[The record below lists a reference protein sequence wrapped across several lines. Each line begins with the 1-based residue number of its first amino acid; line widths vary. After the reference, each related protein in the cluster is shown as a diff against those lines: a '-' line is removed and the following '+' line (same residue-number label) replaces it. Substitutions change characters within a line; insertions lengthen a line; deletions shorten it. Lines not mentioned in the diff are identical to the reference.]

1 MMNIVATD
9 ALVDL
14 TAIDNRMWL
23 VPSPMNVVPFLFTHI
38 SSVLILS
45 NPMAKACSF
54 PSAMIA
60 TTDSFGRSVSIL
72 APFDVKPGHIIFAPD
87 KTNLIAPRST

>member
-1 MMNIVATD
+1 
-9 ALVDL
+9 
-14 TAIDNRMWL
+14 
-23 VPSPMNVVPFLFTHI
+23 
-38 SSVLILS
+38 LS